1 MIDSNDIHS
10 AAQAAPTDI
19 DRLRKQ
25 ARQRFIGAGVLV
37 LVAVIGLPFI
47 LDTKPRPVSPNIAI
61 DIPKS
66 SPVASLAEAAPSQA
80 TPIAASQ
87 PVAAPAPTASALAAI
102 PPAEPA
108 PVAAALPVPAP
119 ATAAA
124 PDDGARTAAASGY
137 ALQAGSYTDK
147 ARLAEAIAKLEKAGL
162 AHYEQG
168 AISKNGT
175 HHTRVRLG
183 PFATQQEANAAAAR
197 VNKLGIKTIVIK
209 PS

>member
-25 ARQRFIGAGVLV
+25 ARQRFVGAGVLV

-47 LDTKPRPVSPNIAI
+47 LDSKPRPVSPDIAI
-61 DIPKS
+61 DIPKAAI
-66 SPVASLAEAAPSQA
+66 PITASVPQTIPDMDSQPAALPALVTSAPAAAPIS
-80 TPIAASQ
+80 ASE
-87 PVAAPAPTASALAAI
+87 PAPTVIPIPTPAS
-102 PPAEPA
+102 
-108 PVAAALPVPAP
+108 V
-119 ATAAA
+119 ATATSA
-124 PDDGARTAAASGY
+124 PSPSEGY
-137 ALQAGSYTDK
+137 AIQAGSYTDK
-147 ARLAEAIAKLEKAGL
+147 AKLAEAMAKLEKAGL
-162 AHYEQG
+162 SPYTQG

-183 PFATQQEANAAAAR
+183 PFATQQEANNAAVK
-197 VNKLGIKTIVIK
+197 VNKLGVKTIVIK